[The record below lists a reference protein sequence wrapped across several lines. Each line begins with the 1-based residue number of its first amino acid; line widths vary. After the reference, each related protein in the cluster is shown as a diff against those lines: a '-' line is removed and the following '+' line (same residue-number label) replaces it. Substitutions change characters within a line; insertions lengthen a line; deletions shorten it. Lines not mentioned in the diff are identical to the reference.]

1 MEINAICKICGKTYV
16 KRNGKSKYCS
26 DECKREATRRRQK
39 KWHEEHPDYMK
50 EWHDSHPYYN
60 QEWVKAHP
68 NYARDRSRRMRG
80 STIVVRECVICGKK
94 YDTALP
100 HKITCSTNC
109 RRKLR
114 NRRGDIRLEGKIVDA
129 DITLEKLF
137 ARDGGVCYL
146 CGEPCDWSDRTKTIT
161 GMNYPS
167 IEHVQPLSRGGLHAW
182 DNVKLAHFGCNIRK
196 SNKLLNGG
204 EDLFTE

>member
-1 MEINAICKICGKTYV
+1 MEIKATCAICGNAYT

-39 KWHEEHPDYMK
+39 KWREDHPDYMK
-50 EWHDSHPYYN
+50 EWHEANPDYVS
-60 QEWVKAHP
+60 EWAEAHP
-68 NYARDRSRRMRG
+68 NYSRDRSRAKRG
-80 STIVVRECVICGKK
+80 TVERKRECVICGASF
-94 YDTALP
+94 TTTLP

-114 NRRGDIRLEGKIVDA
+114 NRHSDNRLEGKVVDS

-137 ARDGGVCYL
+137 KRDGGVCYL

-167 IEHVQPLSRGGLHAW
+167 IDHVYPLSKGGLHAW

-196 SNKLLNGG
+196 SNN
-204 EDLFTE
+204 LFTEE